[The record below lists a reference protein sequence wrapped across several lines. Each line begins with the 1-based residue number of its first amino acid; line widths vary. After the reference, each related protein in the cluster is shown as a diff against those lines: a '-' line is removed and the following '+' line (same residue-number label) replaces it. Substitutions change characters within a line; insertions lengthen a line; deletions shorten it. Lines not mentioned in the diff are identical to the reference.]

1 MEIPEIYD
9 GIVRIEKIVR
19 ETGMRTKVM
28 VSSRD
33 RDVDCVGACVG
44 MKGSRIQAIVRE
56 IEGERIDIIEF
67 SRDSKTLAENALT
80 PAKVK
85 EVIETRTG
93 KVIAIVENEQKMIA
107 VGKIGHNVRLASEL
121 CGFEITVMT
130 EEEYRNFL
138 NSDESRSLFGQ
149 LFSDDVEDY
158 TPLQELGLKARYIE
172 LLEKGGIFSVE
183 DLVQKSVDDLKDIDG
198 IGEKTAKEIWEIVDS
213 MVDFDDDEESE
224 DVEKAD
230 EGEEPSED
238 ESK

>member
-1 MEIPEIYD
+1 
-9 GIVRIEKIVR
+9 
-19 ETGMRTKVM
+19 
-28 VSSRD
+28 
-33 RDVDCVGACVG
+33 
-44 MKGSRIQAIVRE
+44 
-56 IEGERIDIIEF
+56 
-67 SRDSKTLAENALT
+67 
-80 PAKVK
+80 
-85 EVIETRTG
+85 
-93 KVIAIVENEQKMIA
+93 MIA